1 MRRSFAGH
9 VSLAELRQNNMTEFN
24 LFDYAPI
31 AVMFIVAAGF
41 ALSQLLVAQLIGPRK
56 RTAVK
61 LMPYE
66 CGKDPVGSARDRYS
80 IKFYMVAVAFLLF
93 DLEIL
98 FIIPFAV
105 SFKSLLQLEQSG
117 EVLYGTI
124 AFVTM
129 MFFLATVVVGLI
141 YEWKKGAFDWSEQS
155 RAEARAEAAKLK
167 RMSAK
172 AAELEPAKAV

>member
-1 MRRSFAGH
+1 MS
-9 VSLAELRQNNMTEFN
+9 EFN

-31 AVMFIVAAGF
+31 GIMFLVAVGF
-41 ALSQLLVAQLIGPRK
+41 AASQILAAQLLGPRK
-56 RTAVK
+56 RTATK

-66 CGKDPVGSARDRYS
+66 CGKDPVGSARDRFS

-93 DLEIL
+93 DIEIL

-105 SFKSLLQLEQSG
+105 AFKSLLAAEATG
-117 EVLYGTI
+117 TVYYGTV
-124 AFVTM
+124 AFITM

-155 RAEARAEAAKLK
+155 RAEARVEAIKLK
-167 RMSAK
+167 NKK
-172 AAELEPAKAV
+172 ARNVTELKRAA